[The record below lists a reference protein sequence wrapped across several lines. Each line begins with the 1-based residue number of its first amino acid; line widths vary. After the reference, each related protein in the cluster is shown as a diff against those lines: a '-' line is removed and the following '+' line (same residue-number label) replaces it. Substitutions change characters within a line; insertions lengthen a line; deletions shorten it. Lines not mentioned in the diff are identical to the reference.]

1 MYVYKHR
8 LAIRDKQN
16 WQKWH
21 HSPLYDTIEQVFA
34 AYKDWLTKHPGAVVS
49 FMQERVFVADSPK
62 GAQS

>member
-21 HSPLYDTIEQVFA
+21 HSPLFNTLDECFNS
-34 AYKDWLTKHPGAVVS
+34 YKSWLAQHPGAVIS
-49 FMQERVFVADSPK
+49 FMQERVFVPDPPK